1 MEKMG
6 EFGEIRRTGIAG
18 SLIRG
23 SKESNCEA
31 EPTTTWD
38 HNPGHH
44 NGGCGARTPRE
55 KGKQKKK
62 GSRRRWVRC
71 TRERRFLEKK
81 RYMPLRGKGSE
92 KKRAGGEKQFQA
104 GGNVGV
110 RAQ

>member
-44 NGGCGARTPRE
+44 NGGCGARTTRE
-55 KGKQKKK
+55 KGNEKKK
-62 GSRRRWVRC
+62 DSPSSWIRR
-71 TRERRFLEKK
+71 TREGRFFKEK
-81 RYMPLRGKGSE
+81 RYLALCG
-92 KKRAGGEKQFQA
+92 KRAGKKRS
-104 GGNVGV
+104 GV
-110 RAQ
+110 